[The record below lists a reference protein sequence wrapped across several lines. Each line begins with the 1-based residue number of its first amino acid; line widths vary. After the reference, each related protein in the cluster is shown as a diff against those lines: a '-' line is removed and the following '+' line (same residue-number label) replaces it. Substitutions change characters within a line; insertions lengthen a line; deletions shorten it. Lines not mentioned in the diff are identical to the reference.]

1 MKVVKLHEEFTAK
14 PLSEEMVEEIL
25 DECKVEESQDENAVN
40 ESMKNLEDDMA
51 EINAEVIEEDDSL
64 IEAIKDYRKF
74 AGLEEDCEIGSV
86 DEWALKEAAIKHAI
100 PTYDLR
106 SRLVEET
113 LDDLA
118 REQASIIDEESTKT
132 EIEKLL
138 DRAYVRNKPGMNKPG
153 FKFQAILIEGD
164 AGVGKSNIVEQ
175 WIDEM
180 GFNRKTIEAHHL
192 NPEAL
197 MGIPDVHPTKQGMVM
212 RRLSTELL
220 EPLKKPNTVLFID
233 EFNRADYNTR
243 FAFGNLAKYH
253 TMPIPDLGDETTE
266 EVFGE
271 YGQIVGGKLFFNNLI
286 MVVAAQNPYEPDI
299 YTGTNELDG
308 AELERFKKVPVQA
321 DPQAVLRYF
330 RKKYTAL
337 IKEAEDEGNEEEAR
351 MYKGRLALAE
361 SLLSS
366 RQFKFSTHADRLKYG
381 KDTKYLSPRTLED
394 ALFDSDG
401 TKEDLL
407 DIWDYHC
414 GHYKKNMVEDILKNY
429 VDIDDKANDALKGGT
444 ESSVFD
450 ETETPWDTILKAH
463 PNMRN
468 MGNK

>member
-1 MKVVKLHEEFTAK
+1 MKVVRLQEEFTTK

-25 DECKVEESQDENAVN
+25 DECSVKESEEESVVN
-40 ESMKNLEDDMA
+40 ESIENDATEV
-51 EINAEVIEEDDSL
+51 EAEVVEEDDSL

-132 EIEKLL
+132 EIERLL
-138 DRAYVRNKPGMNKPG
+138 DRAYARNKSNMKRGIG
-153 FKFQAILIEGD
+153 SKFQAVLIEGD

-175 WIDEM
+175 WVKEM
-180 GFNRKTIEAHHL
+180 GLNLHVIEAHTL
-192 NPEAL
+192 NPEVL
-197 MGIPDVHPTKQGMVM
+197 MGIPDVHPSKQGMVM

-220 EPLKKPNTVLFID
+220 NPLKKPNTVLFID
-233 EFNRADYNTR
+233 EYNRADYQTR
-243 FAFGNLAKYH
+243 FYFGNLAKYH

-271 YGQIVGGKLFFNNLI
+271 YGQIVDGKLFFNNLV
-286 MVVAAQNPYEPDI
+286 MVVGAQNPYEPDV
-299 YTGTNELDG
+299 YTGTNELDS
-308 AELERFKKVPVQA
+308 AELERFKYVTVQA

-337 IKEAEDEGNEEEAR
+337 INEATEEGDEEEVK
-351 MYKGRLALAE
+351 MLKGRLALAE
-361 SLLSS
+361 ALLSN
-366 RQFKFSTHADRLKYG
+366 RKFKFNSHEDRVKAG
-381 KDTKYLSPRTLED
+381 KQGKFLSPRSLED
-394 ALFDSDG
+394 ALNDSDG
-401 TKEDLL
+401 TKDDLI
-407 DIWDYHC
+407 DNWDYNC
-414 GHYKKNMVEDILKNY
+414 GHSTKNMIEDILRDYK
-429 VDIDDKANDALKGGT
+429 DIDDKANDALKDGT

-468 MGNK
+468 MGN